1 MERLVQIRL
10 VVANASLTLWA
21 LSVIDALKVTFRTL
35 TVTIGHVPKISLN
48 VGAAVKNVLIQTG
61 FVMETM
67 IVMTI
72 LMKIIGIATIE
83 HN

>member
-48 VGAAVKNVLIQTG
+48 VGAAAGKNVLIYNG

-67 IVMTI
+67 IVETI
-72 LMKIIGIATIE
+72 MMNGVVTVK